1 MVNREQIDQVRAGV
15 DIVEVIREYVPSLKS
30 AGRSVKGLCPFHS
43 EKSASFHVHPE
54 KGLYKCFG
62 CGEAGDVIA
71 FIVKME
77 QVGFS
82 DALQMLADR
91 AGIRLV
97 RDVAAKPE
105 VEGIREKLFRVLESA
120 RGLYE
125 QQLWDERTGQAAR
138 AYLDGRGIREDTS
151 RWFRL
156 GYAASGGNAIFEQLV
171 KKGFS
176 IELCQ
181 QAGLASRSAAGR
193 FYDPMF
199 GRLVFPI
206 LDSFGHVIG
215 FGGRVLP
222 GKKSVLGG
230 DDGDEGPKYLNSP
243 DSPVFSKGKSLYGL
257 FQAKSNIL
265 TARSV
270 IILEGYMDVIGVHQ
284 GGVQTAVAT
293 LGTAFTRDH
302 AKLLKRYADET
313 IAFFDPDEAGQR
325 AAMRSLEPMLQEGF
339 FPRVVLTTDTGD
351 PDEIIQEKG
360 REYFESLLKAAPD
373 FVDFALQNLMKGSDS
388 GLQHRSAVGAQLVG
402 LVSQS
407 PNEIL
412 KSEWLSRIG
421 KGLDLR
427 TESLQKELGRSAL
440 APQAPTRPPAAPK
453 RRALPTAEEE
463 YFQLLINHPGLPAFS
478 LTADDF
484 ESERDRKLMD
494 VLNEQRTRNKVS
506 AAAAADELGD
516 EHREW
521 LLSLSTEDREYSEP
535 AEREA
540 QLALDV
546 RLKRRRAKLE
556 ALKVRIQ
563 SGNATQQETAD
574 YLEILKQVKGSQART
589 APLIS

>member
-105 VEGIREKLFRVLESA
+105 IEGIREKLFRVLESA

-125 QQLWDERTGQAAR
+125 QQLWDGRTGQAAR
-138 AYLDGRGIREDTS
+138 AYLDGRAIREDTS

-156 GYAASGGNAIFEQLV
+156 GYASSGGNAIFEQLV

-222 GKKSVLGG
+222 GFP
-230 DDGDEGPKYLNSP
+230 E
-243 DSPVFSKGKSLYGL
+243 
-257 FQAKSNIL
+257 
-265 TARSV
+265 
-270 IILEGYMDVIGVHQ
+270 
-284 GGVQTAVAT
+284 
-293 LGTAFTRDH
+293 
-302 AKLLKRYADET
+302 
-313 IAFFDPDEAGQR
+313 EAG
-325 AAMRSLEPMLQEGF
+325 
-339 FPRVVLTTDTGD
+339 FP
-351 PDEIIQEKG
+351 
-360 REYFESLLKAAPD
+360 
-373 FVDFALQNLMKGSDS
+373 
-388 GLQHRSAVGAQLVG
+388 
-402 LVSQS
+402 
-407 PNEIL
+407 
-412 KSEWLSRIG
+412 
-421 KGLDLR
+421 
-427 TESLQKELGRSAL
+427 
-440 APQAPTRPPAAPK
+440 
-453 RRALPTAEEE
+453 
-463 YFQLLINHPGLPAFS
+463 
-478 LTADDF
+478 
-484 ESERDRKLMD
+484 
-494 VLNEQRTRNKVS
+494 
-506 AAAAADELGD
+506 
-516 EHREW
+516 
-521 LLSLSTEDREYSEP
+521 
-535 AEREA
+535 
-540 QLALDV
+540 
-546 RLKRRRAKLE
+546 
-556 ALKVRIQ
+556 
-563 SGNATQQETAD
+563 
-574 YLEILKQVKGSQART
+574 
-589 APLIS
+589 